1 MSLTAFLY
9 ILALIMAGVLLFG
22 AVYFVIMLTDLEC
35 DYINPIDLANNLN
48 TYVMP
53 EMAAQLFLFVTFL
66 LVGEWMSMLLNLPL
80 VGWNIVKVINARQFY
95 DATEVFRT
103 LPKHKRE
110 NFVKV
115 AFYLVCFFYYLYSMI
130 ITLVNESTTPDHQ
143 HPEVMHTQ
151 EEDDA
156 AVSEEIARYRNIV
169 LSACS
174 SLGNMQPKD
183 VTATLSSPAKDGP
196 PTMHYVPSKD
206 CLGSLKDIKR
216 YIQLDEQ
223 GEGKLVL
230 QWLGEW
236 SILERDIVPIFI
248 INAKTLL
255 GTAAGLRADSDG
267 GGGGSD
273 DEQALK
279 IVVSCVELFVF
290 LTWSMDSETEEV
302 KMQFIRILR
311 SYKRAFANDEL
322 VFCLLAIAVMYMK
335 RGSALSEKEWMM
347 VKGILYVFRN
357 ILAIPDP
364 LVSPSSGAMSAQVEV
379 HDKLIAVLEKQ
390 MAIDFFLTLA
400 SSADQRR
407 MKDLRKTL
415 LDIIYYLFYRVPV
428 AALFSQP
435 QDTWFKDSEHHRS
448 RSSRHNN
455 FGGVYAVSTG
465 EGSIMPVFNTREVL
479 QPFANLFK
487 KRAKVQKPKE
497 TGQTPVDRQ
506 WRTVNAESI
515 LILRR
520 IAAVFIESCY
530 NPFVGALFDDSRSGV
545 TVVDEFTPRLLYMA
559 AYFVD
564 ISLANSAIEL
574 GCTCTL
580 VQTHTFGL
588 VMRHASSY
596 VELKE
601 WNRLEPAMYC
611 IQQILLALSKM
622 RRTKLASLGENVLS
636 NLFYDGDALD
646 LFVQLCRVYKPT
658 RTSRGFLE
666 QVARLTETFLD
677 TLKGYAETKV
687 GMTVKKRVKKRV
699 PKVKKNDDADPD
711 SATNA
716 EAMEIDDED
725 IGDESREVEDIEESL
740 VERDFNMKQYETAFA
755 VSDVVKAY
763 SHLLAPPTSM
773 EYVFP
778 MLYRIAVTCQRPHL
792 FFKKNIMLRLLL
804 LFDDQYTYPRR
815 SEVTELAAWIFRQY
829 LTVISSPALTN
840 QFKAEPLNDRM
851 AVECVLAF
859 LKRSGMGKT
868 IEPVIT
874 KHLIKLQAEG
884 AGDDGS
890 PGKDADDTADAAE
903 SHPLPVSGAAPA
915 AAGSSSSLASGSANN
930 YAAGVEI
937 NENELDDYGLDDFD
951 FDF

>member
-1 MSLTAFLY
+1 
-9 ILALIMAGVLLFG
+9 
-22 AVYFVIMLTDLEC
+22 
-35 DYINPIDLANNLN
+35 
-48 TYVMP
+48 
-53 EMAAQLFLFVTFL
+53 
-66 LVGEWMSMLLNLPL
+66 
-80 VGWNIVKVINARQFY
+80 
-95 DATEVFRT
+95 
-103 LPKHKRE
+103 
-110 NFVKV
+110 
-115 AFYLVCFFYYLYSMI
+115 
-130 ITLVNESTTPDHQ
+130 
-143 HPEVMHTQ
+143 MHTQ

-174 SLGNMQPKD
+174 SLGNMLPKD
-183 VTATLSSPAKDGP
+183 VAATLSSPAKDGP
-196 PTMHYVPSKD
+196 PPMHYVPSKD

-236 SILERDIVPIFI
+236 SILERDITPIFI

-255 GTAAGLRADSDG
+255 VTATSLKKDG
-267 GGGGSD
+267 RD
-273 DEQALK
+273 DDQALK

-311 SYKRAFANDEL
+311 SYKRAFANDE
-322 VFCLLAIAVMYMK
+322 VIFCLLAIAVMYMK

-364 LVSPSSGAMSAQVEV
+364 LVSPSSGAMAAQIEV
-379 HDKLIAVLEKQ
+379 HDRLIAVLEKQ

-407 MKDLRKTL
+407 LKDLRKTL
-415 LDIIYYLFYRVPV
+415 LDIVYYLFYRVPV
-428 AALFSQP
+428 TALFSQQ
-435 QDTWFKDSEHHRS
+435 QDTWFKDSEHHRTK
-448 RSSRHNN
+448 SSRHNN

-465 EGSIMPVFNTREVL
+465 EGTIMPVFNAREVL
-479 QPFANLFK
+479 QPFANLFR

-497 TGQTPVDRQ
+497 TGEAPVDRQ

-515 LILRR
+515 SVLRR

-530 NPFVGALFDDSRSGV
+530 NPFISVLFEDSRSGV
-545 TVVDEFTPRLLYMA
+545 MVVDEFTPRLLYMA

-574 GCTCTL
+574 GCTCAL
-580 VQTHTFGL
+580 VQTSTFGL

-622 RRTKLASLGENVLS
+622 RRTKLESLGENVLS

-646 LFVQLCRVYKPT
+646 LFVKLCRVYKPT
-658 RTSRGFLE
+658 RTSREFLE

-677 TLKGYAETKV
+677 TLKGYSETKV

-699 PKVKKNDDADPD
+699 PKVKKDDENDQENDADSD
-711 SATNA
+711 SAVADTDANA

-725 IGDESREVEDIEESL
+725 IGDESKEVEDIEETL

-815 SEVTELAAWIFRQY
+815 SEVIELVAWIFRQY

-840 QFKAEPLNDRM
+840 QFKAEPLNNRM

-868 IEPVIT
+868 IAPVIT

-884 AGDDGS
+884 AGDGS
-890 PGKDADDTADAAE
+890 NSSKDDDDTVDDTKTDPSLLTSSA
-903 SHPLPVSGAAPA
+903 H
-915 AAGSSSSLASGSANN
+915 AAGSTSTLASGAVNS

>member
-1 MSLTAFLY
+1 
-9 ILALIMAGVLLFG
+9 
-22 AVYFVIMLTDLEC
+22 
-35 DYINPIDLANNLN
+35 
-48 TYVMP
+48 MP
-53 EMAAQLFLFVTFL
+53 ES
-66 LVGEWMSMLLNLPL
+66 E
-80 VGWNIVKVINARQFY
+80 
-95 DATEVFRT
+95 
-103 LPKHKRE
+103 
-110 NFVKV
+110 
-115 AFYLVCFFYYLYSMI
+115 
-130 ITLVNESTTPDHQ
+130 
-143 HPEVMHTQ
+143 PEFMHTQ
-151 EEDDA
+151 EEDNA

-183 VTATLSSPAKDGP
+183 VAATLSSPARDSP
-196 PTMHYVPSKD
+196 PAMHYVPSKD

-236 SILERDIVPIFI
+236 SILERDIIPIFI
-248 INAKTLL
+248 ISAKTLL
-255 GTAAGLRADSDG
+255 DTATGLKPEDN
-267 GGGGSD
+267 GSD
-273 DEQALK
+273 DDQALK

-322 VFCLLAIAVMYMK
+322 IFCLLAIAVMYMK

-364 LVSPSSGAMSAQVEV
+364 LVSPSSGVMAAQIEV
-379 HDKLIAVLEKQ
+379 HDRLIAVLEKQ

-415 LDIIYYLFYRVPV
+415 LDIVYYLFYRVPV
-428 AALFSQP
+428 TALFSQQ

-448 RSSRHNN
+448 KSSRHNN

-465 EGSIMPVFNTREVL
+465 EGTIMPVFNAREVL

-497 TGQTPVDRQ
+497 TGQAPVDRQ

-515 LILRR
+515 SVLRR

-530 NPFVGALFDDSRSGV
+530 NPFIGVLFDDSRSGV

-622 RRTKLASLGENVLS
+622 RRTKLESLGDNVLS

-699 PKVKKNDDADPD
+699 PKVKKDGEDGQGDDEDPD
-711 SATNA
+711 SAANA

-725 IGDESREVEDIEESL
+725 IGDESKEVEDIEESL

-792 FFKKNIMLRLLL
+792 FFKKNIMMRLLL

-815 SEVTELAAWIFRQY
+815 SEVIELAAWIFRQY

-840 QFKAEPLNDRM
+840 QFKAEPLNNRM

-859 LKRSGMGKT
+859 LKRSGMGKA

-874 KHLIKLQAEG
+874 KHLLKLQAEG
-884 AGDDGS
+884 AGDVGS
-890 PGKDADDTADAAE
+890 PDKDADDTADADE
-903 SHPLPVSGAAPA
+903 KHSLPLVGTAATATA
-915 AAGSSSSLASGSANN
+915 AATGGSSSTSTSGAVNS

-937 NENELDDYGLDDFD
+937 NEDELDDYGLDDFD